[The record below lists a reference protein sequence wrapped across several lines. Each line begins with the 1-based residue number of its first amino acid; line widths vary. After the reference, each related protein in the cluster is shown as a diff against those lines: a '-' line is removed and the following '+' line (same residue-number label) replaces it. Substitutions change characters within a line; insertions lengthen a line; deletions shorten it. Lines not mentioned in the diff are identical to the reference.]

1 MVTPSLQSI
10 KNMTTLATLDSVI
23 KSEHEGM
30 QVCLHNIWHV
40 TDDCQIGTLKS
51 PTRVW
56 TTLALSCPFF
66 VEHFPHMLEYAET
79 TLPFSL
85 SLSTRFKGQLHLK
98 FVSKK

>member
-10 KNMTTLATLDSVI
+10 KDMATFATLDSVI
-23 KSEHEGM
+23 KSQHEGM

-56 TTLALSCPFF
+56 TILALSCPFF
-66 VEHFPHMLEYAET
+66 VEHFPHMLEYA
-79 TLPFSL
+79 
-85 SLSTRFKGQLHLK
+85 
-98 FVSKK
+98 